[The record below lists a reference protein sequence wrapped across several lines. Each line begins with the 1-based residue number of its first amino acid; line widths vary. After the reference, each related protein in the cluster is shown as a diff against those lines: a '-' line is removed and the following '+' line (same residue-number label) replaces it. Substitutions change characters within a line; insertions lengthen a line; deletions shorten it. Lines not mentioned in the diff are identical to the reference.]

1 MNDFFHTK
9 QFSNDDSY
17 EQKQHSNI
25 FDLIS
30 FAEVELLLHVL
41 STSVLHLNFTQMTPK
56 MKWV

>member
-25 FDLIS
+25 ILIS

>member
-1 MNDFFHTK
+1 MNGFFHTK

-25 FDLIS
+25 ILIS
-30 FAEVELLLHVL
+30 FAEVELLLL
-41 STSVLHLNFTQMTPK
+41 STSVLHLNFTQMTPN

>member
-9 QFSNDDSY
+9 QVSNDDSY

-25 FDLIS
+25 ILIS